1 MKKLHRKSFVLLI
14 ALALLLTCA
23 VSGTAAYLTIGSGP
37 VINTFTPV
45 QVDTKIVE
53 TLQQVN
59 GVQTKSGIQVLNK
72 DLTTNIPVYVRV
84 AVYGNWVDA
93 TGRIIA
99 PWSGL
104 SEYNADMWT
113 KVGNYY
119 YYKDV
124 LEVGATT
131 ENLLAAAA
139 PILEEGKPDGVQRL
153 EVTVIHQSIQ
163 AEPVGAVQD
172 AWEWTPPA
180 TAQ

>member
-1 MKKLHRKSFVLLI
+1 MKKLHRKSLVLLI

-23 VSGTAAYLTIGSGP
+23 VSGTVAYLSVESGP
-37 VINTFTPV
+37 VTNTFTPV

-53 TLQQVN
+53 TLQKVN

-72 DLTTNIPVYVRV
+72 DLATNIPVYVRV

-93 TGRIIA
+93 NGRIIA

-104 SEYNADMWT
+104 SEYNEDKWT

-124 LEVGATT
+124 LAVGETT
-131 ENLLAAAA
+131 ENLLAANA
-139 PILEEGKPDGVQRL
+139 PIYEESKPEGVQRL

-163 AEPVGAVQD
+163 AEPVGAVKD
-172 AWEWTPPA
+172 AWGWTPSD
-180 TAQ
+180 